1 MKNKISAFTLIELS
15 AVIAVIGILI
25 AGVIGAAGLV
35 KKSKIAAAQTL
46 TKASPISSITDNALW
61 LESSLEASF
70 KDTESSTDDSVTTWY
85 DQKNSVNKSSVVAV
99 GTGPTYSNTINYI
112 HAVKFSGSTA
122 NYLQVADASFL
133 NNSNY
138 TIFVVEK
145 RQSANSNNYFLG
157 DSAQTSTNQSLLLG
171 YSSDGSVIHSQS
183 GATLTNA
190 SSASVDSYSNYN
202 DKPRI
207 FAFNFDTLSGSK
219 TYINGTLSGQ
229 SATNLTPL
237 KNVSSLSIG
246 KGYSGEIGE
255 IVAFS
260 RSLKSD
266 ERKAVE
272 DYLSKKWS
280 VKITRDLASSC
291 TSGIITEN
299 GCKASCP
306 VSVAGV
312 STTSVTDGFSGS
324 LTCDANGYTGGT
336 TTQSYTCAN
345 GSLSPT
351 PSSTVCTTSGATS
364 SGTTVC
370 ATNYEKVGS
379 VCQAI
384 SCSVPSTTGTNT
396 TTVTSTSGTVT
407 CDKTGYSGG
416 PASYTCS
423 NGTFTVTANACSSGP
438 KCTGGDTSTYTVA
451 GQEIHLFT
459 SGTYTLSCTQA
470 VNASIL
476 IIGGGGGGGGNFGG
490 GGGAGGFVEVTSYGQ
505 NIPIGNYTV
514 TVGSGGAGSLGYNQ
528 NASNGNPSSIS
539 GLGLATALGGGAGG
553 TSNATKNGAAGG
565 SGGGDNISAT
575 SSVGG
580 VGTQGQG
587 NNGGKAPLASGGG
600 GGGGAGELGGDG
612 GANPG
617 SGGSGKT
624 SIITGSMQTYA
635 GGGGG
640 GNFNVNYRSSGG
652 SGGGGRGGNSSSNN
666 AENATGYGSG
676 GGGAYGGSQ
685 TSKGGNGSAGVVI
698 VRYTK

>member
-25 AGVIGAAGLV
+25 AGVMGAAVLI
-35 KKSKIAAAQTL
+35 KKSKLAAAQTL

-183 GATLTNA
+183 GINLTNA
-190 SSASVDSYSNYN
+190 SSASVDSYSNYK

-207 FAFNFDTLSGSK
+207 FAFSFDTLSGSK

-351 PSSTVCTTSGATS
+351 PSSTVCTTSGDTS

-396 TTVTSTSGTVT
+396 TTVTSTSGAIT

-416 PASYTCS
+416 PANYTCS

-438 KCTGGDTSTYTVA
+438 KCTGGNTSTYTVA
-451 GQEIHLFT
+451 GQEIHFFT

-476 IIGGGGGGGGNFGG
+476 IIGGGGGGGGNYG

-505 NIPIGNYTV
+505 NISIGNYTV
-514 TVGSGGAGSLGYNQ
+514 TVGSGGNGSQGYTN

-539 GLGLATALGGGAGG
+539 GLGLTTALAGGAGG
-553 TSNATKNGAAGG
+553 TSHATKNGAAGG
-565 SGGGDNISAT
+565 SGGGNNIAAGT
-575 SSVGG
+575 SPAGG
-580 VGTQGQG
+580 AGTPGQG
-587 NNGGKAPLASGGG
+587 NNGGKVVTNAG
-600 GGGGAGELGGDG
+600 GGGGAGGVGADG
-612 GANPG
+612 SPG
-617 SGGSGKT
+617 NGGSGKT
-624 SIITGSMQTYA
+624 STITGSTQTYA
-635 GGGGG
+635 GGGGAIC
-640 GNFNVNYRSSGG
+640 SLGG
-652 SGGGGRGGNSSSNN
+652 SGGGGKGGCGATI

-676 GGGAYGGSQ
+676 GGGAQAIESA
-685 TSKGGNGSAGVVI
+685 KGGNGSAGVVI